1 MKKTLISTGIVIVA
15 ITIAMIIFN
24 KVFSSDN
31 KEQVFTEVQQGLF
44 EITVSN
50 AGRLVAE
57 HSLDIS
63 GPDINEATQM
73 SGGGGR
79 GGRGGMMMRAMD
91 LTIQDIVPEGTM
103 VQKGDYIAQLDR
115 TEYSNTLN
123 EALQSLEDMEADL
136 EMAILD
142 TAVTL
147 SALRDEITN
156 IKYQVREA
164 QITLEESQFEPPATQ
179 RKAEINLNKQQRA
192 LEQAVKSYE
201 LKYALALR
209 DIATARQKVQD
220 AQEYITTLQ
229 DFLAKFTITAPA
241 SGIVMYKEEFDGSK
255 RKAGSSLN
263 PFDLVVAT
271 LPDLTSMLSEVYV
284 NEIEVNKVKV
294 GQPVVITVDALPNK
308 VLNGTVKTVANV
320 GEVLPNSDVKMFEV
334 VIKING
340 TDSEIRP
347 EMTSWNKIITKTV
360 PDAIYIPLE
369 CVRANS
375 DDVPFV
381 VTKHKTRQ
389 IVVLGDFN
397 DKNVIIKEGLEPGND
412 IYIVPP
418 EDYTEFKLVGQ
429 NLIAGNQ

>member
-1 MKKTLISTGIVIVA
+1 VIVA

-31 KEQVFTEVQQGLF
+31 KEQIFTEVQQGLF

-57 HSLDIS
+57 NSLDIS

-73 SGGGGR
+73 NGGGGR
-79 GGRGGMMMRAMD
+79 GRRGGMMMRAME

-123 EALQSLEDMEADL
+123 EAIQSLEDMEADL

-142 TAVTL
+142 TAVSL

-263 PFDLVVAT
+263 PFDLVVAI

>member
-73 SGGGGR
+73 NGGGGR
-79 GGRGGMMMRAMD
+79 GRRGGMMMRAME

-123 EALQSLEDMEADL
+123 EAIQSLEDMEADL

>member
-115 TEYSNTLN
+115 KEYSNTLN

>member
-1 MKKTLISTGIVIVA
+1 
-15 ITIAMIIFN
+15 
-24 KVFSSDN
+24 
-31 KEQVFTEVQQGLF
+31 
-44 EITVSN
+44 
-50 AGRLVAE
+50 
-57 HSLDIS
+57 
-63 GPDINEATQM
+63 
-73 SGGGGR
+73 
-79 GGRGGMMMRAMD
+79 
-91 LTIQDIVPEGTM
+91 M

-123 EALQSLEDMEADL
+123 EAIQSLENMEANL

-142 TAVTL
+142 TAVSL
-147 SALRDEITN
+147 SALRDDITN

-164 QITLEESQFEPPATQ
+164 QITLDESQFEPPATQ

-192 LEQAVKSYE
+192 LEQAVKNYE
-201 LKYALALR
+201 LKYALALA
-209 DIATARQKVQD
+209 DIVTARQKVHD
-220 AQEYITTLQ
+220 AQEYINTLQ
-229 DFLAKFTITAPA
+229 DFLSKFTITAPA

-255 RKAGSSLN
+255 RKTGSSLN

-294 GQPVVITVDALPNK
+294 GQQVVITVDALPNK
-308 VLNGTVKTVANV
+308 VLNGTIKSVANV

-334 VIKING
+334 VIRING

-347 EMTSWNKIITKTV
+347 EMTSWNKIIIKTV

-369 CVRANS
+369 CVRAS
-375 DDVPFV
+375 EDDIPFV
-381 VTKHKTRQ
+381 VMKNKTRQ

-397 DKNVIIKEGLEPGND
+397 DKNVIIKDGLEPGNN

-418 EDYTEFKLVGQ
+418 EDYTDFKLIGQ
-429 NLIAGNQ
+429 SLLAGNQ

>member
-1 MKKTLISTGIVIVA
+1 MKKTLITTGIVIVA

-24 KVFSSDN
+24 KVFSTDK
-31 KEQVFTEVQQGLF
+31 KEQIFAEVKQGLF

-63 GPDINEATQM
+63 GPDITAATQT
-73 SGGGGR
+73 GGSSRGR
-79 GGRGGMMMRAMD
+79 RGGMMMRAMD

-123 EALQSLEDMEADL
+123 EAIQSLENMEANL

-142 TAVTL
+142 TAVSL
-147 SALRDEITN
+147 SALRDDITN

-164 QITLEESQFEPPATQ
+164 QITLDESQFEPPATQ

-192 LEQAVKSYE
+192 LEQAVKNYE
-201 LKYALALR
+201 LKYALALA
-209 DIATARQKVQD
+209 DIVTARQKVHD
-220 AQEYITTLQ
+220 AQEYINTLQ
-229 DFLAKFTITAPA
+229 DFLSKFTITAPA

-255 RKAGSSLN
+255 RKTGSSLN

-294 GQPVVITVDALPNK
+294 GQQVVITVDALPNK
-308 VLNGTVKTVANV
+308 VLNGTIKSVANV

-334 VIKING
+334 VIRING

-347 EMTSWNKIITKTV
+347 EMTSWNKIIIKTV

-369 CVRANS
+369 CVRAS
-375 DDVPFV
+375 EDDIPFV
-381 VTKHKTRQ
+381 VMKNKTRQ

-397 DKNVIIKEGLEPGND
+397 DKNVIIKDGLEPGNN

-418 EDYTEFKLVGQ
+418 EDYTDF
-429 NLIAGNQ
+429 NLIGQSLLAGNQ

>member
-1 MKKTLISTGIVIVA
+1 MKKTLITTGIVIVA

-24 KVFSSDN
+24 KVFSTDK
-31 KEQVFTEVQQGLF
+31 KEQIFAEVKQGLF

-63 GPDINEATQM
+63 GPDITAATQT
-73 SGGGGR
+73 GGR
-79 GGRGGMMMRAMD
+79 SRGRRGGMMMRAMD

-123 EALQSLEDMEADL
+123 EAIQSLENMEANL

-142 TAVTL
+142 TAVSL
-147 SALRDEITN
+147 SALRDDITN

-164 QITLEESQFEPPATQ
+164 QITLDESQFEPPATQ

-192 LEQAVKSYE
+192 LEQAVKNYE
-201 LKYALALR
+201 LKYALALA
-209 DIATARQKVQD
+209 DIVTARQKVHD
-220 AQEYITTLQ
+220 AQEYINTLQ
-229 DFLAKFTITAPA
+229 DFLSKFTITAPA

-255 RKAGSSLN
+255 RKTGSSLN

-294 GQPVVITVDALPNK
+294 GQQVVITVDALPNK
-308 VLNGTVKTVANV
+308 VLNGTIKSVANV

-334 VIKING
+334 VIRING

-347 EMTSWNKIITKTV
+347 EMTSWNKIIIKTV

-369 CVRANS
+369 CVRAS
-375 DDVPFV
+375 EDDIPFV
-381 VTKHKTRQ
+381 VMKNKTRQ

-397 DKNVIIKEGLEPGND
+397 DKNVIIKDGLEPGNN

-418 EDYTEFKLVGQ
+418 EDYTDFKLIGQ
-429 NLIAGNQ
+429 SLLAGNQ

>member
-115 TEYSNTLN
+115 KEYSNTLN
-123 EALQSLEDMEADL
+123 EAIQSLEDMEADL

-142 TAVTL
+142 TAVSL

-263 PFDLVVAT
+263 PFDLVVAI

>member
-1 MKKTLISTGIVIVA
+1 
-15 ITIAMIIFN
+15 
-24 KVFSSDN
+24 
-31 KEQVFTEVQQGLF
+31 
-44 EITVSN
+44 
-50 AGRLVAE
+50 
-57 HSLDIS
+57 
-63 GPDINEATQM
+63 
-73 SGGGGR
+73 
-79 GGRGGMMMRAMD
+79 MRAMD

-123 EALQSLEDMEADL
+123 EAIQSLENMEANL

-142 TAVTL
+142 TAVSL
-147 SALRDEITN
+147 SALRDDITN

-164 QITLEESQFEPPATQ
+164 QITLDESQFEPPATQ

-192 LEQAVKSYE
+192 LEQAVKNYE
-201 LKYALALR
+201 LKYALALA
-209 DIATARQKVQD
+209 DIVTARQKVHD
-220 AQEYITTLQ
+220 AQEYINTLQ
-229 DFLAKFTITAPA
+229 DFLSKFTITAPA

-255 RKAGSSLN
+255 RKTGSSLN

-294 GQPVVITVDALPNK
+294 GQQVVITVDALPNK
-308 VLNGTVKTVANV
+308 VLNGTIKSVANV

-334 VIKING
+334 VIRING

-347 EMTSWNKIITKTV
+347 EMTSWNKIIIKTV

-369 CVRANS
+369 CVRAS
-375 DDVPFV
+375 EDDIPFV
-381 VTKHKTRQ
+381 VMKNKTRQ

-397 DKNVIIKEGLEPGND
+397 DKNVIIKDGLEPGNN

-418 EDYTEFKLVGQ
+418 EDYTDFKLIGQ
-429 NLIAGNQ
+429 SLLAGNQ

>member
-73 SGGGGR
+73 NGGGGR
-79 GGRGGMMMRAMD
+79 GRRGGMMMRAME

-123 EALQSLEDMEADL
+123 EAIQSLEDMEADL

-142 TAVTL
+142 TAVSL

-164 QITLEESQFEPPATQ
+164 QITLEESKFEPPATQ

>member
-57 HSLDIS
+57 NSLDIS

-73 SGGGGR
+73 NGGGGR
-79 GGRGGMMMRAMD
+79 GRRGGMMMRAME

-123 EALQSLEDMEADL
+123 EAIQSLEDMEADL

-142 TAVTL
+142 TAVSL

-164 QITLEESQFEPPATQ
+164 QITLEESKFEPPATQ

>member
-73 SGGGGR
+73 NGGGGR
-79 GGRGGMMMRAMD
+79 GRRGGMMMRAME